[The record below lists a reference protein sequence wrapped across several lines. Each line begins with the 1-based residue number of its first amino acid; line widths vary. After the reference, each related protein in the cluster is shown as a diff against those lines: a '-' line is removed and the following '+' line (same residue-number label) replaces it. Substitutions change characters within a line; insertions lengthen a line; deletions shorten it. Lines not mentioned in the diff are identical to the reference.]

1 MQTDSKP
8 LFAYWC
14 KPGQVM
20 RSTERYSMTK
30 IAVIAPQYPNDIR
43 IFKEVSTLKR
53 KYTLHIYLT
62 STRKTSP
69 EKELLDDV
77 TVYRFSHRSFK
88 NKILQYPFSLTRYL
102 RITRAAIALL
112 PKICHVHDFPFLL
125 SGILVKLF
133 TGCKLVYDAH
143 EDFASM
149 VYQNNKIMIS
159 LLRIIELF
167 LVKLFTDRVITV
179 NSSLQSYFLKTKVKT
194 HVLMNVPF
202 LSIQKTG
209 QDKSTES
216 KDFTLGYIGH
226 IIWGRGYRTLL
237 PLCEYLVQSGISVKM
252 LIVGGGPFKESFEKM
267 IAEHALQEHFV
278 LTGEVLHST
287 IPSYLKEIDVGLLLF
302 RPVRYNNIIAT
313 PNKLFEYMAFGIPI
327 VASDLP
333 EIRKIIQETGAGI
346 LVDPSNVKEIA
357 ESIIYLADNPEVVE
371 EMGKN
376 GKKAFQTK
384 YNWDAESSELLKV
397 YKELV

>member
-1 MQTDSKP
+1 
-8 LFAYWC
+8 
-14 KPGQVM
+14 
-20 RSTERYSMTK
+20 MTK
-30 IAVIAPQYPNDIR
+30 VAVIAPSYPDDIR

-53 KYTLHIYLT
+53 EYTIHIFLT

-69 EKELLDDV
+69 EKEPFDDV
-77 TVYRFSHRSFK
+77 TGYRFSHRSFK

-102 RITRAAIALL
+102 RITRAARALS
-112 PKICHVHDFPFLL
+112 PDICHVHDFPFLL

-159 LLRIIELF
+159 LLRTVELF
-167 LVKLFTDRVITV
+167 LVKLFADRVITV
-179 NSSLQSYFLKTKVKT
+179 NSSLQSYFQKTKVKT
-194 HVLMNVPF
+194 HVLMNVPL
-202 LSIQKTG
+202 LSIQEMEQEKG
-209 QDKSTES
+209 AKS

-237 PLCEYLVQSGISVKM
+237 PLCEYLVKSGISVKV

-267 IAEHALQEHFV
+267 IAHRGLQEYFV
-278 LTGEVLHST
+278 LTGEVPHDA
-287 IPSYLKEIDVGLLLF
+287 IPSYLRKIDIGLLLF

-333 EIRKIIQETGAGI
+333 EIRKIIQETRAGI
-346 LVDPSNVKEIA
+346 LVDPSNAEEIA
-357 ESIIYLADNPEVVE
+357 ESITYLADNPEIVE

-384 YNWDAESSELLKV
+384 YNWDAQSSELVKV